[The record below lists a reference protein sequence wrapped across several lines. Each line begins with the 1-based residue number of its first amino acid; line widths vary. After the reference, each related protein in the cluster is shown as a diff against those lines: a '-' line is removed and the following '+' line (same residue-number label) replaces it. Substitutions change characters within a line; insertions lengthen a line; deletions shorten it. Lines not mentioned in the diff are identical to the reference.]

1 MNKSINRRNFLRI
14 SAVAGAG
21 AAFLPKSVS
30 AGAIQPVDVKSDVKK
45 ETEISVRTLGKTGIE
60 IPILSMGVMR
70 ADNPS
75 VLRAAY
81 NSGIKHFDTAHGY
94 QEGKNEEMCGNFFKD
109 KPRDSFII
117 STKIHFNYP
126 LKDNFEK
133 EMDDNLALS
142 LKRLQMDYVDIFYLH
157 AVKDNEALTEKR
169 VIEWLEKIKKEG
181 KAKFTGLSTHAGKP
195 EILDAAIEANA
206 YDVILMSYNFKMGRL
221 DQWEVAMDRAVKAG
235 IGLIAMKTMAGGVEG
250 ADGKKKVNGQACLK
264 WAWKNSNITTAIP
277 GFTNYDLLD
286 DCLAAAKSPELTET
300 ENTYLASLKNT
311 EMMYCQQCNKCEEQC
326 PEHLPIPDLMRVY
339 MYAYGYKHA
348 QLSKETLNELHLSKD
363 ICNSCTNGCKVHCV
377 SGFKVGEKIAAV
389 KPVMDIPYVLLS

>member
-1 MNKSINRRNFLRI
+1 MSKIDRRNFLRI

-30 AGAIQPVDVKSDVKK
+30 AGTVKTANVKN
-45 ETEISVRTLGKTGIE
+45 ENGIPVRTLGKTGLQ

-94 QEGKNEEMCGNFFKD
+94 QQGKNEEMCGNFFMD

-117 STKIHFNYP
+117 STKTHFDYP
-126 LKDNFEK
+126 LKDDFEK
-133 EMDDNLALS
+133 VMDDDLALS
-142 LKRLQMDYVDIFYLH
+142 LKRLKMDYVDIFYLH
-157 AVKDNEALTEKR
+157 AIKDNEALTEER
-169 VIEWLEKIKKEG
+169 VIAWLEKIKKEG
-181 KAKFTGLSTHAGKP
+181 KAKFVGLSTHAGKP
-195 EILDAAIEANA
+195 EILDTAVEAGV

-221 DQWEVAMDRAVKAG
+221 DEWDAAMERVAKAG
-235 IGLIAMKTMAGGVEG
+235 IGLVAMKTMAGGVEG

-264 WAWKNSNITTAIP
+264 WAWNNRNITTAIP

-286 DCLAAAKSPELTET
+286 DCLAAAKAPKLTED
-300 ENTYLASLKNT
+300 EDRYLASLREN
-311 EMMYCQQCNKCEEQC
+311 EMLYCQQCNRCEGQC

-339 MYAYGYKHA
+339 MYAYGYKYA

-363 ICNSCTNGCKVHCV
+363 ICSGCKGGCKVRCV
-377 SGFKVGEKIAAV
+377 SGFNVGAKIAAV
-389 KPVMDIPYVLLS
+389 KPVMDVPEALLS